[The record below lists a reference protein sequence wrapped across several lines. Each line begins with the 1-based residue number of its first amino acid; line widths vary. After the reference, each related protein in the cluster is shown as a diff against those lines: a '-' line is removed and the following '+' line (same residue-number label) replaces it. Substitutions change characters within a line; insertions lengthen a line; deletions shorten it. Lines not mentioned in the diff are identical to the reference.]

1 MNTDSMAGV
10 KKPEGIMRT
19 MLMVG
24 LIGWMCSGCAMLK
37 QEAASRVD
45 LGDGMVFDVIP
56 VGAAVTG
63 ANAVVPGSGA
73 VLDKIEKRLAAK
85 REAKLGPFNG
95 LPYTT
100 TRSVILKTG
109 VVIPESDIAKIVETL
124 TPIVP
129 AAVTRVIDPA
139 SLRSYAVASPAPIE
153 AGPAMT
159 ETAEGGVLSADP
171 AVPPLP
177 TETTDAVDD
186 LLQAIGGAA
195 GVQR

>member
-1 MNTDSMAGV
+1 
-10 KKPEGIMRT
+10 MRT

-24 LIGWMCSGCAMLK
+24 LIGLCCSGCAMLK

-85 REAKLGPFNG
+85 REAKQGPFNG

-100 TRSVILKTG
+100 TRSVILKDG
-109 VVIPESDIAKIVETL
+109 KIIPESEIAKIVETL

-129 AAVTRVIDPA
+129 VPVTRVIEPA
-139 SLRSYAVASPAPIE
+139 AFGTRPVAGGTAE
-153 AGPAMT
+153 G
-159 ETAEGGVLSADP
+159 AEGGVVTADP

-186 LLQAIGGAA
+186 LLEAIGGAT
-195 GVQR
+195 GVQK